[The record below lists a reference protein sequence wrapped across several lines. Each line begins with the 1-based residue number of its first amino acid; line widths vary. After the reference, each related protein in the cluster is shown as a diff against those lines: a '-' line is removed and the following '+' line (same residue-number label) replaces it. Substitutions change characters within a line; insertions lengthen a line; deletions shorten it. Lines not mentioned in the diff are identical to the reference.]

1 MTSGRTDR
9 SLAQGIGLKVG
20 FPLLIGLITLV
31 AANIGGMQVGN
42 SLELAAVVAFAV
54 ALAALHSGHRDTDL
68 GGRRARDRGFY
79 ADRQAG

>member
-1 MTSGRTDR
+1 M
-9 SLAQGIGLKVG
+9 QGIGLKVG

-31 AANIGGMQVGN
+31 AAHFGGMQAGD

-54 ALAALHSGHRDTDL
+54 ALVLFIVDTEIRISAVGERVADGL
-68 GGRRARDRGFY
+68 Y